1 MFSTGC
7 EDLDL
12 RIGGFS
18 DGINL
23 IYGTPATGK
32 TTLGMI
38 TSNFFASKNKKVFY
52 IDSEN
57 GFTVDRFKLIS
68 NNKLYEN
75 LIVFKV
81 KNLDEQYRLIEKLPL
96 KCDLLILDSLGYYYR
111 SELRKD
117 HVLANLLVK
126 KHFDRL
132 KLVSKKTCIL
142 IMNQVYCDIT
152 TTTIKCVGGNFVM
165 NSCDTKIFLEKEPRI
180 LHSEGNKFE
189 FEINNSG
196 IIFP

>member
-57 GFTVDRFKLIS
+57 GFTVDRFKLIPS
-68 NNKLYEN
+68 EKPPILKSRSSQPVLNMDL
-75 LIVFKV
+75 L
-81 KNLDEQYRLIEKLPL
+81 KNLCL
-96 KCDLLILDSLGYYYR
+96 
-111 SELRKD
+111 
-117 HVLANLLVK
+117 N
-126 KHFDRL
+126 
-132 KLVSKKTCIL
+132 
-142 IMNQVYCDIT
+142 
-152 TTTIKCVGGNFVM
+152 NFVV
-165 NSCDTKIFLEKEPRI
+165 
-180 LHSEGNKFE
+180 
-189 FEINNSG
+189 
-196 IIFP
+196 